1 MNIKYGSG
9 YVQGF
14 YSNDVVH
21 LGGLAIPT
29 MEFGEATLAMDNEHG
44 TLFSGMQGEG
54 ILGLAFQ
61 GISEHSMPTVVDL
74 LHQNGQIE
82 KRIFSFFLTR
92 NVKRSGSKLILGGYD
107 QSYAKEDF
115 KYVPLIDDSF
125 WAVGLSQ
132 LRLERPEGNDF
143 LSLCSTA
150 ECAAIVDTGTSF
162 IGVPARKLPQL
173 LSFITHGKRCRA
185 QKSKLVVCDCDR
197 NMTGFPTIYLD
208 LFAGHDDK
216 GQRKTVRLTI
226 EPADYLLQFFS
237 DFRYKCAIG
246 LQSVHSNL
254 LGKDDDVYILGTT
267 VLKTYYTVFDAESLR
282 VGFAA
287 SADVKLPLTLSG
299 PIYAVMYRFISLI
312 VYMLVAVLFLRMVK
326 GFFERKDP
334 SSLSTSAPSS
344 PSSQEPSPSYY
355 AGLLGA
361 AKATSSSSTSSS
373 LSSSLSSSRRKPSAS
388 LSPRPGSIIA
398 TICDSG
404 KRSVLPMRS
413 TEVVSSSS
421 SMNTSLSSSS
431 SWRGGGAP
439 PEHIVTNVEECNLLI
454 EPEMRKGWERKEL

>member
-1 MNIKYGSG
+1 
-9 YVQGF
+9 
-14 YSNDVVH
+14 
-21 LGGLAIPT
+21 

-74 LHQNGQIE
+74 LYQNGQI
-82 KRIFSFFLTR
+82 KNRIFSFFLTR
-92 NVKRSGSKLILGGYD
+92 NVKRSGSRLIMGGYD
-107 QSYAKEDF
+107 RSYAKEDF
-115 KYVPLIDDSF
+115 HYVPLIDDSF
-125 WAVGLSQ
+125 WAVGLSR
-132 LRLERPEGNDF
+132 LSLERPDNKGQ
-143 LSLCSTA
+143 LALCTSS

-162 IGVPARKLPQL
+162 IGVPSRKLPQL
-173 LSFITHGKRCRA
+173 LQFITHGRHCRA

-197 NMTGFPTIYLD
+197 NMTDFPTIYLD
-208 LFAGHDDK
+208 LFAVHDEMGH
-216 GQRKTVRLTI
+216 RKTVRLTI

-287 SADVKLPLTLSG
+287 SADVKQPLTLSG
-299 PIYAVMYRFISLI
+299 PIYAVLYRFISLV
-312 VYMLVAVLFLRMVK
+312 VYMLVALLIVRGVRGMFV
-326 GFFERKDP
+326 RKE
-334 SSLSTSAPSS
+334 PSS
-344 PSSQEPSPSYY
+344 PLAISPSPANSQEPNDSYY

-361 AKATSSSSTSSS
+361 MRSSSVVSSSSSSS
-373 LSSSLSSSRRKPSAS
+373 NPPVLSSSLSSSSRRKPTVC

-413 TEVVSSSS
+413 TEVVVGGGSNSSSLAP
-421 SMNTSLSSSS
+421 SLSS
-431 SWRGGGAP
+431 SWRGGSISP
-439 PEHIVTNVEECNLLI
+439 DPTTVEECNLLI
-454 EPEMRKGWERKEL
+454 QPDLRKGWERKEL